1 MKKIL
6 WLSHLVP
13 YPPKGGVLQR
23 SYNLIREVSRYNNV
37 TLLAFNQTS
46 LVSSQALL
54 DEAKAHFSQFCHVEG
69 IVPISSETSRL
80 NQWLLLMKGLLPTKT
95 YTVSWLESKL
105 FEQKLEAL
113 LARENF
119 DVIHVDT
126 ISLVPYVAK
135 CKNAKIVLNHHNIES
150 LMLLRRAE
158 NETNWL
164 KKFYFWQ
171 EGRKLMRYER
181 KVCNTFSLNVT
192 CSHLDT
198 DRLKTIAPGI
208 NGIDV
213 ANGVVL
219 NYFQPIDCTK
229 VEKSL
234 VFAGGLSWYPNLD
247 AMSFFLRKVWPRLVA
262 EVPNISLTV
271 IGRNPPEWM
280 LALQA
285 EYPTLKVT
293 GFVDDVR
300 PYLSQAHIYVCP
312 IRDGGGTKLKVL
324 DALAMLM
331 PLVADPI
338 ACEGIDVIDG
348 ESVIY
353 ASTPEDYVD
362 SIKKLINDPQLC
374 KTVAD
379 NGAALIQNN
388 YSFESL
394 GKKLSDAYHQL

>member
-23 SYNLIREVSRYNNV
+23 SYNLIREVSRYNDV

-46 LVSSQALL
+46 LVGSLELL
-54 DEAKAHFSQFCHVEG
+54 QEAKAHFSTFCKVEDVV
-69 IVPISSETSRL
+69 IIPSEASRVKK
-80 NQWLLLMKGLLPTKT
+80 LLLLLKGLLPTKT
-95 YTVSWLESKL
+95 YTVEWLQSKL

-113 LARENF
+113 LTREHF

-126 ISLVPYVAK
+126 ISLVPYVTK
-135 CKNAKIVLNHHNIES
+135 YKDIKIVLNHHNIES

-158 NETNWL
+158 NEKNWL
-164 KKFYFWQ
+164 KKIYFWQ
-171 EGRKLMRYER
+171 EGKKLMRFER
-181 KVCNTFSLNVT
+181 KLCGSFSLNVT

-198 DRLKTIAPGI
+198 DRLKTIAPNI
-208 NGIDV
+208 KCIDV
-213 ANGVVL
+213 PNGVDL
-219 NYFQPIDCTK
+219 QYFQPVDVAK

-234 VFAGGLSWYPNLD
+234 IFAGGLSWYPNLD
-247 AMSFFLRKVWPRLVA
+247 AMNFFLSKVWPQLVV
-262 EVPNISLTV
+262 EIPTISFTI

-285 EYPTLKVT
+285 EYPNLKVT

-300 PYLSQAHIYVCP
+300 PYLSQAHIYICP

-324 DALAMLM
+324 DALAMRM

-353 ASTPEDYVD
+353 ATTPEDYVD
-362 SIKKLINDPQLC
+362 SIKRLINDPVLC
-374 KTVAD
+374 KKISDT
-379 NGAALIQNN
+379 GATIIHQN

>member
-23 SYNLIREVSRYNNV
+23 SYNLIREVSRYNKL
-37 TLLAFNQTS
+37 TLLAFNQAN
-46 LVSSQALL
+46 LVGTEELL
-54 DEAKAHFSQFCHVEG
+54 NEAKSHFSQFCHVEG
-69 IVPISSETSRL
+69 IVPISSDESRL
-80 NQWLLLMKGLLPTKT
+80 NQLVLILKGLIPTKT
-95 YTVSWLESKL
+95 YTVCWLESKS
-105 FEQKLEAL
+105 FQMKLDAL
-113 LARENF
+113 LDREKF
-119 DVIHVDT
+119 DVIHIDT
-126 ISLVPYVAK
+126 ISLIPFVKKY
-135 CKNAKIVLNHHNIES
+135 KNVKFVLNHHNIES

-158 NETNWL
+158 NESNWL

-171 EGRKLMRYER
+171 EGKKLMHLER
-181 KVCNTFSLNVT
+181 EVCNTLALNVT

-198 DRLKTIAPGI
+198 NRLKLIAPGI
-208 NGIDV
+208 NAIDI
-213 ANGVVL
+213 ANGVDL
-219 NYFQPIDCTK
+219 EYFRPIECEK
-229 VEKSL
+229 IEKSL

-247 AMSFFLRKVWPRLVA
+247 AMKFFLSKVWPRLIQ
-262 EVPNISLTV
+262 EVPDISFTV

-300 PYLSQAHIYVCP
+300 PYLSRAHIYICP

-324 DALAMLM
+324 DALAMGV
-331 PLVADPI
+331 PLIADPI
-338 ACEGIDVIDG
+338 ACEGIDVIKG

-353 ASTPEDYVD
+353 ATTPDDYI
-362 SIKKLINDPQLC
+362 SAIKKLINDSALC
-374 KTVAD
+374 TSLAEKGVA
-379 NGAALIQNN
+379 LVREN

-394 GKKLSDAYHQL
+394 GKKLSDAYQNL

>member
-23 SYNLIREVSRYNNV
+23 SYNLIREVSRYNDV

-46 LVSSQALL
+46 LVGSQALL
-54 DEAKAHFSQFCHVEG
+54 DEAQSHFSQFCHVEG
-69 IVPISSETSRL
+69 VVPISSETSRL
-80 NQWLLLMKGLLPTKT
+80 NQLLLLVKGLLPTNT

-105 FEQKLEAL
+105 FEEKLEAL
-113 LARENF
+113 LKRENF

-126 ISLVPYVAK
+126 ISLVPYVAD
-135 CKNAKIVLNHHNIES
+135 CKNVKIVLNHHNIES

-158 NETNWL
+158 NEKNWL

-171 EGRKLMRYER
+171 EGKKLMRYER
-181 KVCNTFSLNVT
+181 QVCNTFSLNVT

-208 NGIDV
+208 KGIDV
-213 ANGVVL
+213 ANGVDL
-219 NYFQPIDCTK
+219 NYFQPIDCAK

-324 DALAMLM
+324 DALAMRM

-353 ASTPEDYVD
+353 ATTPEDYVD

-374 KTVAD
+374 KKVAD

>member
-23 SYNLIREVSRYNNV
+23 SYNLIREVSRYNSV
-37 TLLAFNQTS
+37 TLLAFNQAG
-46 LVSSQALL
+46 LVGSKDLL
-54 DEAKAHFSQFCHVEG
+54 NEAELHFSEFCRVESF
-69 IVPISSETSRL
+69 VSISSDNSRL
-80 NQWLLLMKGLLPTKT
+80 NKLMLLIKGLLPNKT
-95 YTVSWLESKL
+95 YTVSWLDSKV
-105 FEQKLEAL
+105 FSQKLEAL
-113 LARENF
+113 LQRETF

-126 ISLVPYVAK
+126 ISLVPYIAK
-135 CKNAKIVLNHHNIES
+135 YKNQKIVLNHHNIES

-158 NETNWL
+158 NEANWF

-171 EGRKLMRYER
+171 EGRKLMRFER
-181 KVCNTFSLNVT
+181 QVCNNFSLNVT
-192 CSHLDT
+192 CSHLDS
-198 DRLKTIAPGI
+198 DRLKVIASDV
-208 NGIDV
+208 NSIDV
-213 ANGVVL
+213 PNGVDL
-219 NYFQPIDCTK
+219 KYFRPVDC
-229 VEKSL
+229 EKIPRSL

-247 AMSFFLRKVWPRLVA
+247 AMTFFLRKVWPRLVA
-262 EVPNISLTV
+262 EVPDISLTI

-285 EYPTLKVT
+285 EYPTLKIT

-324 DALAMLM
+324 DALAMRI
-331 PLVADPI
+331 PLVSNPI

-348 ESVIY
+348 ESVIF
-353 ASTPEDYVD
+353 AATPDDYVD

-374 KTVAD
+374 KMVAD
-379 NGAALIQNN
+379 NGATLILNN

-394 GKKLSDAYHQL
+394 GKKLSDAYHQI